1 VHSCET
7 IKESGLVIVKYEIKY
22 KPAYSLLVVQL
33 SAGESL
39 TAEAGAM
46 TYMQP
51 TLDVQT
57 HKREKGFWGTLG
69 MTLVGGQSFFI
80 NDFTAT
86 AASGE
91 AAFSSAPLGDIEV
104 LDVRPDKGFIIQKS
118 AYVASQREVLLDI
131 QWQGFTKGL
140 FGQGLFMIK
149 VSGAGLLFIN
159 TFGAID
165 KHTLSLGEKLI
176 VDNHHLVAFSD
187 TCQYKVTKFGGLKQT
202 ILGGEG
208 FVTEIT
214 GPGEIYIQTKNINEF
229 ADLIWTIVEPRVQT
243 KAR

>member
-1 VHSCET
+1 M
-7 IKESGLVIVKYEIKY
+7 KYEIKY
-22 KPAYSLLVVQL
+22 KPAYSLLVVEL
-33 SAGESL
+33 SSGESL

-51 TLDVQT
+51 SLDVKT

-69 MTLVGGQSFFI
+69 MSALGGQSFFI

-86 AASGE
+86 SGTGE
-91 AAFSSAPLGDIEV
+91 AAFSSAPLGDIDMLEV
-104 LDVRPDKGFIIQKS
+104 TPSRGFIIQKS
-118 AYVASQREVLLDI
+118 AYVASQEGVNLDI

-149 VSGAGLLFIN
+149 VSGSGLIFIN

-165 KHTLSLGEKLI
+165 KHTLSAGERLI

-187 TCQYKVTKFGGLKQT
+187 TCQYKVTKFGGFKET

-208 FVTEIT
+208 FVTDIT
-214 GPGEIYIQTKNINEF
+214 GPGEIYLQTKNIREL
-229 ADLIWTIVEPRVQT
+229 ADWIWTIIEPNVQIRT
-243 KAR
+243 R

>member
-1 VHSCET
+1 M
-7 IKESGLVIVKYEIKY
+7 KYEIKY
-22 KPAYSLLVVQL
+22 KPAYSLLVIQL
-33 SAGESL
+33 NLGEAI

-51 TLDVQT
+51 TLDVKT
-57 HKREKGFWGTLG
+57 HQREKGFWGTIG
-69 MTLVGGQSFFI
+69 MTLVGGQSFFV
-80 NDFTAT
+80 NDFTAVRGV
-86 AASGE
+86 GE
-91 AAFSSAPLGDIEV
+91 VALSSAPLGDIDTLEV
-104 LDVRPDKGFIIQKS
+104 SPTKGFIIQKS
-118 AYVASQREVLLDI
+118 SYVASQQGVNLDI

-149 VSGAGLLFIN
+149 VAGSGLLFIN

-165 KHTLSLGEKLI
+165 KHTLTAGEHLI

-187 TCQYKVTKFGGLKQT
+187 TCQYKVTKFGGIKET

-208 FVTEIT
+208 FVTDIT
-214 GPGEIYIQTKNINEF
+214 GPGEVYIQTKNIHEL
-229 ADLIWTIVEPRVQT
+229 ADWIWTIIEPRVQS